1 MTSPQMEV
9 WWTPPPTGKGK
20 EATVVEEAE
29 VERAQTAL
37 IPSDPLPLGEAK
49 GRRKMGFLAKS
60 NSQSFMGKRV
70 IQVRSLMPSDSGL
83 GASPTTGTTM
93 RTLT

>member
-1 MTSPQMEV
+1 MVTEV
-9 WWTPPPTGKGK
+9 
-20 EATVVEEAE
+20 AE
-29 VERAQTAL
+29 VVKAPTAL
-37 IPSDPLPLGEAK
+37 TPSNPLPLGEAE

-60 NSQSFMGKRV
+60 KSQSLVGKRA
-70 IQVRSLMPSDSGL
+70 IQVRSLMPLDNGL